1 LNRHLRN
8 VSVVTLSRI
17 ALPVLCAIIAFV
29 TFPLAVST
37 IMMQIPLPVTL
48 ARFAWYGYWG
58 KGALTAVAWAADND
72 KEVGVEKVL
81 GSDCTTGRAR
91 LLTRCFFSAGAA
103 GIVDSSAV
111 AASSIAG
118 AGFSVAAISRLRCFF
133 FFFSFGGGVAS
144 PVSMCSGRF
153 GEVAS

>member
-1 LNRHLRN
+1 MTQN
-8 VSVVTLSRI
+8 
-17 ALPVLCAIIAFV
+17 
-29 TFPLAVST
+29 
-37 IMMQIPLPVTL
+37 PLPVTL
-48 ARFAWYGYWG
+48 ACFAWYGYSG
-58 KGALTAVAWAADND
+58 KGALTAMDWAADND
-72 KEVGVEKVL
+72 KEVEVGKLV
-81 GSDCTTGRAR
+81 GSDSTAGGAR

-111 AASSIAG
+111 AACSIAG
-118 AGFSVAAISRLRCFF
+118 AGFSLDAVAAISRLGSFF

>member
-1 LNRHLRN
+1 M
-8 VSVVTLSRI
+8 TQ
-17 ALPVLCAIIAFV
+17 
-29 TFPLAVST
+29 T
-37 IMMQIPLPVTL
+37 PLPVTL
-48 ARFAWYGYWG
+48 ACFAWYGYSG
-58 KGALTAVAWAADND
+58 KGALTAIAWAADND
-72 KEVGVEKVL
+72 KEVGVGKL
-81 GSDCTTGRAR
+81 AASGCTGEGAL

-111 AASSIAG
+111 AACSIAG
-118 AGFSVAAISRLRCFF
+118 AGFSLDTLAAISRLRSFF